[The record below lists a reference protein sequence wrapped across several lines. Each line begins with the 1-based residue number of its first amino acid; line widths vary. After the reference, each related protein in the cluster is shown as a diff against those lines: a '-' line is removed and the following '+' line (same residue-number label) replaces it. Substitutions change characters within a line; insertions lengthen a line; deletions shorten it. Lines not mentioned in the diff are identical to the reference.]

1 MWNINAPQ
9 GHIPC
14 AIFTKFA
21 EFVPRFR
28 MRYLLKFCWISS
40 SCYGVMGVLS
50 CQGLVI
56 PKFSAPTMFSERSRC
71 HPNQFPIGRV
81 ISECMNTVRVHPS
94 GETMYQTRKSFR
106 GARMSSGSSIS
117 ISPCQVWCGLDF
129 TRYQGG
135 QKRWV
140 FLSVCLSVRH
150 AFECQSLCAR
160 FRREGIG
167 VQKWFW
173 YHYIG

>member
-14 AIFTKFA
+14 EIFTKFA

-81 ISECMNTVRVHPS
+81 ISERMNTVRVYLAVKLCVRPPKVF
-94 GETMYQTRKSFR
+94 EVQERTRGPLSVYHHAKF
-106 GARMSSGSSIS
+106 GAAR
-117 ISPCQVWCGLDF
+117 ISPATGAAKNVEF
-129 TRYQGG
+129 
-135 QKRWV
+135 
-140 FLSVCLSVRH
+140 FVCLFVCPS
-150 AFECQSLCAR
+150 R
-160 FRREGIG
+160 F
-167 VQKWFW
+167 
-173 YHYIG
+173 